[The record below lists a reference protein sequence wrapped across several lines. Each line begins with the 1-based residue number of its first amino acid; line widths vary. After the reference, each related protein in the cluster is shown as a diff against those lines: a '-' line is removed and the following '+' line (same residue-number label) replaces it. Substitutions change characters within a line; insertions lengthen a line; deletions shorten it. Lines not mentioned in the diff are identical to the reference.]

1 MATEVINQTTT
12 KLGSV
17 TAIVSELKFNEE
29 PVDRFYEIGDELGS
43 GQFAVV
49 RRVVERSTGEA
60 FAAKF
65 VKKRRYAT
73 SRRGVSRENIERE
86 IRVLQTIK
94 GHENVIELHD
104 VFETPNEFVLILEL
118 VTGGELFDHVC
129 AHECLDELEA
139 AAFIRQ
145 VCYGLLHLHRR
156 HVVHMDIK
164 PENILLKR
172 KNDSHVKLIDFGL
185 SRMILPGETHREM
198 VGTPEFV
205 SPQIVNYEP
214 IGPDVDCWALGV
226 VCYILLS
233 GGSPFLGRT
242 RDETFCNIT
251 AVNYHFSSAYFGKV
265 SSQAKDFIS
274 RLLVR
279 DVRRRMSIE
288 DALRHGNFC
297 GIVEHSFS
305 FISLDSTGF
314 GRIGGRSSIFDHQ
327 LRTFARLQ
335 TPSTL
340 ETTHRYGSV
349 LCQSYEARTQTNR
362 VGQREVGSR
371 GNEVQSGELI
381 GVEMAT
387 FKNVEMR
394 SKITETNDGMNDEND
409 YEDAKIFRSYSTP
422 QIAQSTSSPPSNSLV
437 DVRSEKSIGGR
448 STCRSASSQDDF
460 ITSAI
465 LVACEEQN
473 IDALEQLVNVH
484 RLDLNVV
491 NALGETPTHV
501 AAGVGSEKL
510 IAFLQR
516 RGVPTDAEDS
526 RGDTPLFWAA
536 RNGHA
541 SLIRFMIASKNRL
554 ANVNHVN
561 KTGESALHLATSY
574 GQVECALALLECGAS
589 VDVVDK
595 HAGESPLHIA
605 SWHGYSL
612 LLSILCRFN
621 PRFDL
626 TNQVCNLRPLRN
638 AKENTKAIR
647 LKDCSLGRMH
657 MQSRSVLS
665 HLHNQ
670 NAIRKE
676 TYEMGSCVFTT
687 LQFALF
693 DLTVVMDSLRCP
705 FFRNWT
711 FRLAA
716 FQNAHQFGLL
726 HLPPLFI
733 QESERVRCGFYRR
746 HFLFG
751 IESFYSTHLLSHF
764 AFKQSALFWNNFKL
778 ESRSYARLTTKDP
791 IISSARQSPRTEK
804 APHILEIASDFP
816 SNDLSSSLATS
827 DEEEIERVVESP
839 QPEFP
844 SEIFVPTTQSDDSA
858 LVSASSST
866 SHGSAMTRS
875 GRSNDS
881 ALGGQQMGDSREVV
895 KRILADPERVAASN
909 FNELVHSLT
918 DSLNRNGQT
927 NRPRRDSSTSRRHTR
942 VDPATNPFHPLY
954 ASTRN
959 APKGPI
965 LPLEGSSKPPWK
977 EVDFNSPTS
986 NGLFARPSFVP
997 ALDTLRPT
1005 FNVAA
1010 SNVEMRLKPSETLV
1024 GLSQHNPFRLE
1035 AWTEPEE
1042 RQVATARY
1050 THTQTEDLR
1059 LLKRKDVAVGTVGV
1073 KDDEEDESYEIN
1085 GGQVTPDD
1093 EYELSTRILSTSAP
1107 ATTRK
1112 PAPCAVAYPST
1123 AVFIR
1128 MVNSVLATGMMPP
1141 GGKFYVDGCFT
1152 DDETALHCAASRGHL
1167 ECVQSLLESG
1177 APMDARDLTGR
1188 TALHHTLSRSHT
1200 DIALLLITKGCN
1212 VDIADKNG
1220 DTALHVAARQGLVT
1234 SVQTLCHVGAT
1245 VDPLNSQSLS
1255 PLHVAAREGHVEVV
1269 RCLCLSG
1276 ADVNLQSGDGQ
1287 TAEMVAIQNDQ
1298 QTVADLL
1305 SKLKADHVRESAM
1318 AELCPQDAPLRRI
1331 KLKLFGHSEVGKSR
1345 LVQSL
1350 QSGVMNKFTA
1360 SLEAVSRRF
1369 SDNLGTGTGTTSVSA
1384 SSASLGD
1391 KSNRLSD
1398 EGIASCASSISSES
1412 DKRAWA
1418 SNGRRPAH
1426 PNYTHGIDVQNANF
1440 PGCGEFSCW
1449 EFGGYEPFHVIYDLC
1464 VGNADCV
1471 HVVVVRASDPTEV
1484 QYVQVLYWMNFLKGR
1499 VTPSEPIGHCGIV
1512 SRRSKVV
1519 IIGTHATPT
1528 QFPDRNTDDTSYTS
1542 SDVDA
1547 MLKTVRLRFETH
1559 FDIHDRLILLDSTNL
1574 NCPGLK
1580 ALRIYLQKARES
1592 IVSRLQKPLV
1602 LLDNC
1607 INYLSTLRKRYA
1619 TFPVITWPHFVTL
1632 VRSDCNPLISDQH
1645 ARQLIQQLQLLG
1657 ELVYLRDELSE
1668 LDYVVLVPDWLT
1680 THILGTL
1687 LSAEFLGQCHTNGI
1701 YSIEQFGPVFPEI
1714 TETEQLLHML
1724 DTLQL
1729 CVPIDGDGAEDTR
1742 YEFPAL
1748 ILNPPPKDYWTK
1760 NRPNY
1765 IYGGLRILPMRGMER
1780 SLQSTFPRIQV
1791 GMRRSM
1797 HDFQDPLDAELNQY
1811 LGSSK
1816 MCSGRME
1823 ALVRLHGDAVEIQV
1837 RGPAQMSASCVYFLE
1852 DIANLVEQTA
1862 SEVAPGIA
1870 LERHFLSPQQ
1880 LKEHRSQPASFPP
1893 EEIMAMQQRESLSIR
1908 NTDGNEELFTDVV
1921 CFGSRDVAS
1930 VLTLGVDV
1938 SVSQLQLA
1946 ARCEL
1951 ASLLDP
1957 PDGMA
1962 SSIANTTNL
1971 NSMLQGRDWSI
1982 LAVKLNLA
1990 EQLPEVDST
1999 GQSLSRTDQLLAEWA
2014 LQQPESASIGKLC
2027 SILEEMGRQDARD
2040 VLYRTVPLYIFAPVE
2055 DAVNGTGS
2063 TDSGQ

>member
-1 MATEVINQTTT
+1 MATEVINQAISTT

-17 TAIVSELKFNEE
+17 ATIVSELKFNEE

-49 RRVVERSTGEA
+49 RRVIERSTGEA

-288 DALRHGNFC
+288 DALRHAW
-297 GIVEHSFS
+297 IRPDLVE
-305 FISLDSTGF
+305 LADV
-314 GRIGGRSSIFDHQ
+314 RRSSIINSEH
-327 LRTFARLQ
+327 LRGFKHRQRWRRIIDTVQYCVKL
-335 TPSTL
+335 TKL
-340 ETTHRYGSV
+340 ERKRIA
-349 LCQSYEARTQTNR
+349 L
-362 VGQREVGSR
+362 
-371 GNEVQSGELI
+371 
-381 GVEMAT
+381 
-387 FKNVEMR
+387 
-394 SKITETNDGMNDEND
+394 
-409 YEDAKIFRSYSTP
+409 AK
-422 QIAQSTSSPPSNSLV
+422 
-437 DVRSEKSIGGR
+437 EKSEAVE
-448 STCRSASSQDDF
+448 TKFNPDDF

-510 IAFLQR
+510 VAFLQR

-621 PRFDL
+621 PRFEL
-626 TNQVCNLRPLRN
+626 TNQ
-638 AKENTKAIR
+638 
-647 LKDCSLGRMH
+647 
-657 MQSRSVLS
+657 
-665 HLHNQ
+665 
-670 NAIRKE
+670 
-676 TYEMGSCVFTT
+676 
-687 LQFALF
+687 
-693 DLTVVMDSLRCP
+693 
-705 FFRNWT
+705 
-711 FRLAA
+711 
-716 FQNAHQFGLL
+716 
-726 HLPPLFI
+726 
-733 QESERVRCGFYRR
+733 
-746 HFLFG
+746 
-751 IESFYSTHLLSHF
+751 
-764 AFKQSALFWNNFKL
+764 
-778 ESRSYARLTTKDP
+778 SRSYARLTTKDP
-791 IISSARQSPRTEK
+791 IISSARQSPRTDN
-804 APHILEIASDFP
+804 APHILEIAYDFP
-816 SNDLSSSLATS
+816 PNDLSSSLATS
-827 DEEEIERVVESP
+827 DEEEIDRVVESP

-866 SHGSAMTRS
+866 SQGSAMTRS

-881 ALGGQQMGDSREVV
+881 ALSSDQQTGDSREVV

-927 NRPRRDSSTSRRHTR
+927 NRPRRDSSTSRRLTR

-954 ASTRN
+954 ASTRST
-959 APKGPI
+959 PKGPI
-965 LPLEGSSKPPWK
+965 LPLEGSSKPPWE
-977 EVDFNSPTS
+977 EVDFNSTTS
-986 NGLFARPSFVP
+986 NGLFSRPSFVP

-1050 THTQTEDLR
+1050 THTQTEDLH
-1059 LLKRKDVAVGTVGV
+1059 LLKRKDVAVGTVGG

-1093 EYELSTRILSTSAP
+1093 EYEISTRILSKSAP

-1212 VDIADKNG
+1212 VEIADKNG

-1276 ADVNLQSGDGQ
+1276 ADVNLQSGNGQ
-1287 TAEMVAIQNDQ
+1287 TAEMIAIQNDQ

-1305 SKLKADHVRESAM
+1305 SKLKTDHVRESAM

-1519 IIGTHATPT
+1519 IIGTHATPI

-1748 ILNPPPKDYWTK
+1748 ILNPPPKDYWAK

-1791 GMRRSM
+1791 AMRRSM

-1957 PDGMA
+1957 PDAM
-1962 SSIANTTNL
+1962 
-1971 NSMLQGRDWSI
+1971 GRDWSI